1 MSLKRF
7 FLIILFAILV
17 VLVAM
22 GVLFIRQSHKS
33 FLNNIFNFNFFNN
46 DLKKSNIVIAT
57 STRTEDVPAI
67 PVLKN
72 QEDFKPLGSMV
83 LKGNGFEPGFN
94 FKMYSYNNKFPT
106 DLTSQYGDTHYV
118 GYLDLADDKVSTR
131 VYSGKMMD
139 KLDGLVNSSFK
150 IQIKDCLNAKGDTEK
165 YTVNIVVGTETL
177 SGCAS
182 EAN

>member
-1 MSLKRF
+1 
-7 FLIILFAILV
+7 
-17 VLVAM
+17 
-22 GVLFIRQSHKS
+22 
-33 FLNNIFNFNFFNN
+33 
-46 DLKKSNIVIAT
+46 
-57 STRTEDVPAI
+57 
-67 PVLKN
+67 
-72 QEDFKPLGSMV
+72 
-83 LKGNGFEPGFN
+83 
-94 FKMYSYNNKFPT
+94 
-106 DLTSQYGDTHYV
+106 LTSQYGDTHYV

-165 YTVNIVVGTETL
+165 YTVNIVVGSETL